1 MTAPHSPSPLQPT
14 DGGPLRVLIADDHA
28 DSVETLAMLVSLEG
42 HAVEVARNGLEA
54 LEQVARFHPHVSILD
69 IGMPGLDGHAVAQRI
84 RQSAGGVH
92 MLILALTGRS
102 EADDKLRARA
112 SGFDEHF
119 TKPVDPA
126 RLLQH
131 IAAWQHA
138 RASSPHN
145 T

>member
-1 MTAPHSPSPLQPT
+1 MPAPHSPSPWLST

-28 DSVETLAMLVSLEG
+28 DAVETLAMLISLEG

-54 LEQVARFHPHVSILD
+54 LDQVARFHPHVSILD
-69 IGMPGLDGHAVAQRI
+69 IGMPGLDGHAVARRI
-84 RQSAGGVH
+84 RQSADGLH

-102 EADDKLRARA
+102 EAEDKLRAHA
-112 SGFDEHF
+112 AGFDEHF

-131 IAAWQHA
+131 IASWQHA
-138 RASSPHN
+138 RTSSPNN